1 MLRPTKPP
9 KKFEKYG
16 FKKCKGDYGQ
26 NGCYYLCVTRG
37 CKMLFVSNTCFD
49 VFNWENDDPRIH
61 KKANC
66 KYRDKRTVLDIV
78 YQLIKDGMLVS
89 EYYSHVSGET
99 IFQFPFDDDVKQ
111 QYEQKFA

>member
-9 KKFEKYG
+9 KAFEKYG
-16 FKKCKGDYGQ
+16 FRKCKGEYGQ
-26 NGCYYLCVTRG
+26 NDCYYLCVARG

-66 KYRDKRTVLDIV
+66 KYRDTRTVLDIV
-78 YQLIKDGMLVS
+78 YQLIKDSMLVS
-89 EYYSHVSGET
+89 EQYSHVLGKS
-99 IFQFPFDDDVKQ
+99 IFRFPFDNDVKQ
-111 QYEQKFA
+111 QYEQVFK